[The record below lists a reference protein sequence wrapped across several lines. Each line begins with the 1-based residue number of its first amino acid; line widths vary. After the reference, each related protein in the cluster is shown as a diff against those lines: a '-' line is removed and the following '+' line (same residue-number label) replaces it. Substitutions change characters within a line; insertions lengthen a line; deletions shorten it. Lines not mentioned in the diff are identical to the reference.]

1 MPILSKP
8 YVITDAGRQSED
20 IDRMFDD
27 VYTEMAELERE
38 QAVADGGGAG
48 GSQRGVPGEDGDD
61 SDAGL
66 WTLPVTRSSTSL
78 VDTTNLAR
86 LNTVQSFSAAN
97 TWTATGNNF
106 DEILATDKGLQFPA
120 TQVADSGANV
130 LDDYEEGS
138 WTPTVT
144 GSTSA
149 SGQAYDIQVGRY
161 VKIGKLCEVHCR
173 VRLTTLGTITGNVR
187 IGGLPFTWENTA
199 NAYSGC
205 PVGFFVGL
213 TTGVVFINGFPVL
226 GAAQLE
232 LVMLT
237 AAATATSALAQ
248 ADLSNTSD
256 FIISCVLRTDA

>member
-38 QAVADGGGAG
+38 QAVADGGSVG

-66 WTLPVTRSSTSL
+66 WALPVTRSSTSL

-86 LNTVQSFSAAN
+86 LNAVQSFSAAN

-106 DEILATDKGLQFPA
+106 DEILAVDKGLQFPA

-130 LDDYEEGS
+130 LDDYEEGT
-138 WTPTVT
+138 WTPVLGGATSET
-144 GSTSA
+144 GQVY
-149 SGQAYDIQVGRY
+149 GVQVGEY
-161 VKIGKLCEVHCR
+161 VKIGKIVWCSFFIELSTE
-173 VRLTTLGTITGNVR
+173 GTITGNLR
-187 IGGLPFTWENTA
+187 INGLPFT
-199 NAYSGC
+199 SD
-205 PVGFFVGL
+205 V
-213 TTGVVFINGFPVL
+213 
-226 GAAQLE
+226 
-232 LVMLT
+232 
-237 AAATATSALAQ
+237 TSR
-248 ADLSNTSD
+248 
-256 FIISCVLRTDA
+256 V